1 MSDFFI
7 YSSIKL
13 PKNLPGFVKLKKYPR
28 GKKILVI
35 SPHSDDVS
43 VSCGGIISKLSV
55 FNKIVPVLF
64 FTGYRGI
71 EGMKKEKA
79 AEVREKEME
88 KESKVLG
95 IEKPLFLKL
104 LSYESN
110 RNSCRKKDILK
121 VEELFMKQNP
131 EIIFLPK
138 KDDLQ
143 PRHKLATEITL
154 GALESLQRRS
164 PAPDGAGRNPAPDGA
179 GRRKIKNFPDLFFY
193 ENPWSL
199 FGAFEFNAVSI
210 LSKREISKKI
220 KAIQVHYSQ
229 LKRTAFDRLAKSLAE
244 FRGATVAEQRIFGY
258 GKGNKELNKF
268 YIEAFKCENNY

>member
-79 AEVREKEME
+79 TEVREKEME

-154 GALESLQRRS
+154 GALESLQRR
-164 PAPDGAGRNPAPDGA
+164 
-179 GRRKIKNFPDLFFY
+179 RKIKNFPNLFFY